1 MSLFYLS
8 LNEFDCLLPHQVLR
22 FSKPELI
29 ENSWQI

>member
-8 LNEFDCLLPHQVLR
+8 LSEFDCLLPLQVLR

-29 ENSWQI
+29 ENSW

>member
-8 LNEFDCLLPHQVLR
+8 LDEFDCLFPHQVLR

-29 ENSWQI
+29 ENSW

>member
-1 MSLFYLS
+1 MSLFYLTV
-8 LNEFDCLLPHQVLR
+8 NEFGCLLPHQVLR